1 MPGILKCY
9 GALHLEMIEFV
20 ANFPVPDLHRNM
32 QVQRT
37 GIFIDRKFPGN

>member
-1 MPGILKCY
+1 VESWKY
-9 GALHLEMIEFV
+9 RGALHLEMVEFV
-20 ANFPVPDLHRNM
+20 TNFPVPDLRRNM